1 MEAIILTKSTAP
13 IIGWVADIL
22 GYVMDFIFKVTANF
36 GIVNIGWSIIIFT
49 IIINVIML
57 PLTIK
62 QQKSSKLMSVMQPE
76 IQAIQKKYKGK
87 KDQESMMKQQTEMR
101 AVYEKYGTSMTG
113 GCVQLLIQMPILLAL
128 YQVILKIPAYVSI
141 VRVYF
146 ENIATPLMNEPSWT
160 SKISDI
166 ASTLR
171 MPIEKTDY
179 TNIGKVIDLLY
190 KFTPNNWNELANIF
204 PNLSNVLTENVKT
217 IESMNMFFGMNLAT
231 SPWQGFN
238 NINWA
243 WLIPILAGITQWYST
258 VLMMKNQP
266 TGSDDSAMGQQ
277 MKSMNTIMPL
287 MSVWFCFTL
296 PAGLGLYWIASAVA
310 RIVQQLAI
318 NKYLDNIDID
328 EMIEINLKKSNE
340 KRAKKGLAP
349 QSIDKNAFIKAKKE
363 EERQALEESKREEK
377 KEANK
382 KQIIDSTKYYNTNTK
397 EGSLASK
404 ANMVARFNEKNEKK
418 K

>member
-1 MEAIILTKSTAP
+1 MEAIILTKSSAP

-22 GYVMDFIFKVTANF
+22 GYIMDIIFNITATF
-36 GIVNIGWSIIIFT
+36 GIVNIGWGIIIFT
-49 IIINVIML
+49 IIINIIML

-87 KDQESMMKQQTEMR
+87 KDQESMMKQQSEMR

-128 YQVILKIPAYVSI
+128 YQVILKIPAYVST

-146 ENIATPLMNEPSWT
+146 ENIATPLMNEPNWT

-166 ASTLR
+166 ALALK
-171 MPIEKTDY
+171 MPVEKTDY
-179 TNIGKVIDLLY
+179 TNVGKVIDLLY
-190 KFTPNNWNELANIF
+190 KFTPDNWNELAKIF
-204 PNLSNVLTENVKT
+204 PNISDILATNVKY
-217 IESMNMFFGMNLAT
+217 IENMNYFLGMNLAT
-231 SPWQGFN
+231 APWQGFN
-238 NINWA
+238 NINIA
-243 WLIPILAGITQWYST
+243 WIIPILAGITQWYST

-266 TGSDDSAMGQQ
+266 TAGNDSAMGQQ
-277 MKSMNTIMPL
+277 MQSMNTIMPL

-296 PAGLGLYWIASAVA
+296 PAGLGLYWIASALA
-310 RIVQQLAI
+310 RIIQQIAI
-318 NKYLDNIDID
+318 NRYLDNIDID
-328 EMIEINLKKSNE
+328 KMVEKNIKKSNE

-349 QSIDKNAFIKAKKE
+349 QTIDKNAFIKAKKE
-363 EERQALEESKREEK
+363 EEKQALEDKKREEK
-377 KEANK
+377 IEANK
-382 KQIIDSTKYYNTNTK
+382 KQVVDSTKYYNTNAK
-397 EGSLASK
+397 EGSLTSK
-404 ANMVARFNEKNEKK
+404 ANMVAKFNQKNEKK